1 MKDIENEG
9 SLILEKLAEANL
21 VEEFYSAVD
30 SDDFSKIEDL
40 LSRVGIENSK
50 IQSVIQSIV
59 EA

>member
-1 MKDIENEG
+1 MINTDDEG

-40 LSRVGIENSK
+40 LSRVGIEDSK

-59 EA
+59 ES